1 MIVVL
6 AIAWVISFSY
16 LCSGIQKIAINI
28 LKFNNYAT
36 TKHLQII
43 TDGRHYTKW
52 RPYMRGGSC
61 RQSCHE
67 YPIN

>member
-6 AIAWVISFSY
+6 AIARAISFSY
-16 LCSGIQKIAINI
+16 LCSGIQKIANHT

-61 RQSCHE
+61 RQPCHE